1 MKVLGIYGSIGFD
14 GSSRE
19 SYVHDSGATLFID
32 GEHLCSIQEE
42 RLSGL
47 KYDGRYPEKSIDYVL
62 DDISKEEIDL
72 VIFVDIGLQEW
83 CKEHMFKGK
92 PHKFLQKVFPNA
104 DIGYISHHQAHA
116 YSSIFSQEANEGVC
130 IVIDGGGSHNWTSDC
145 SLGLEKCSLVYFN
158 KRKNQYRYLPFNGE
172 WGLLYQTWAHY
183 IYCKKTNKKIEY
195 NDPLYHCSMSGKIMG
210 LAAYGSTKHNTKLY
224 QFGQYFP
231 QVQFDMKDPEPY
243 PLTPEEKA
251 QLLQYNF
258 EESLIELIL
267 RLDEDY
273 LEPVVCLTGGTF
285 LNINANTKIVQKFKN
300 RKFHITPFVSDCGL
314 SYGAAAFG
322 ASLWHDVKV
331 PPDLAFLGRRYLTPR
346 ELPTSEVFANMDGGV
361 GGSWSQVKEEEFDL
375 KNVAQY
381 LEDGKIVAWYRGRSE
396 FGPRALG
403 NRSILMSPKY
413 KENKDI
419 LNEKVKHRE
428 EWRPFAG
435 VILKDHLQDY
445 FEEGIESPYMLYSQ
459 TVKEDKR
466 DKIPAITHVD
476 NTCRIQT
483 VESGFLSLLLEEYY
497 KISGVPVLLNTSF
510 NDNGKPIVETP
521 QDAIDSFL
529 NMNIDYLVMNNT
541 IIGKN

>member
-14 GSSRE
+14 GSQRE
-19 SYVHDSGATLFID
+19 SYIHDASATLFIN
-32 GEHLCSIQEE
+32 GEHICSIQEE

-62 DDISKEEIDL
+62 DEVKKEEIDL
-72 VIFVDIGLQEW
+72 VIFVDIGLQDW
-83 CKEHMFKGK
+83 VRDLTQGK
-92 PHKFLQKVFPNA
+92 PNKFLQEIFPNA

-116 YSSIFSQEANEGVC
+116 YSSIFTQEANEGVC
-130 IVIDGGGSHNWTSDC
+130 IVIDGGGCHNWTSNC

-158 KRKNQYRYLPFNGE
+158 KRKGTFRYIPFNGE
-172 WGLLYQTWAHY
+172 CGLLHQTWSHH
-183 IYCKKTNKKIEY
+183 IFCKKTRQKIDY
-195 NDPLYHCSMSGKIMG
+195 NDPLYHCAVSGKIMG
-210 LAAYGSTKHNTKLY
+210 LAAYGSGKHNTKLY
-224 QFGQYFP
+224 EFGQYFP
-231 QVQFDMKDPEPY
+231 QVQFDMRNPEPY
-243 PLTPEEKA
+243 PLSSEDKA

-258 EESLIELIL
+258 EESLIELIE
-267 RLDEDY
+267 RFDEDY
-273 LEPVVCLTGGTF
+273 LEPVVCLTGGVF
-285 LNINANTKIVQKFKN
+285 LNINANTKIVQKFKH

-322 ASLWHDVKV
+322 SSLWNEVQV

-346 ELPTSEVFANMDGGV
+346 DLPTNEVFANMDGGV
-361 GGSWSQVKEEEFDL
+361 GGSWGQVKEEEFDI
-375 KNVAQY
+375 KKIAQY
-381 LEDGKIVAWYRGRSE
+381 LEDEKIVAWYRGRSE

-435 VILKDHLQDY
+435 VILKDHLEDY
-445 FEEGIESPYMLYSQ
+445 FEENIDSPYMLYSQ

-483 VESGFLSLLLEEYY
+483 VDSGFLSLLLEEYY

-510 NDNGKPIVETP
+510 NDSGKPIVETP
-521 QDAIDSFL
+521 QDAINAFL

-541 IIGKN
+541 IIGK

>member
-19 SYVHDSGATLFID
+19 SYIHDASATLFID
-32 GEHLCSIQEE
+32 GEHVCSIQEE

-62 DDISKEEIDL
+62 DELPKEEIDL

-92 PHKFLQKVFPNA
+92 PHKFLQEVFPNA
-104 DIGYISHHQAHA
+104 DVGYISHHQAHA
-116 YSSIFSQEANEGVC
+116 YSSIFSQESNEGVC

-183 IYCKKTNKKIEY
+183 IYCKKTKKKIEY

-224 QFGQYFP
+224 EFGQYFP

-243 PLTPEEKA
+243 PLSPEEKA

-322 ASLWHDVKV
+322 SSLWNDVKV

-346 ELPTSEVFANMDGGV
+346 ELPTHEVFANMDGGV
-361 GGSWSQVKEEEFDL
+361 GGSWSQVKEEELDL
-375 KNVAQY
+375 KKVAEY

-413 KENKDI
+413 KENKNI

-435 VILKDHLQDY
+435 VILEDHLQDY
-445 FEEGIESPYMLYSQ
+445 FEEGIVSPYMLYSQ

-483 VESGFLSLLLEEYY
+483 VDSGFLSLLLEEYY

-521 QDAIDSFL
+521 EDAIDAFL

>member
-1 MKVLGIYGSIGFD
+1 
-14 GSSRE
+14 
-19 SYVHDSGATLFID
+19 
-32 GEHLCSIQEE
+32 
-42 RLSGL
+42 
-47 KYDGRYPEKSIDYVL
+47 
-62 DDISKEEIDL
+62 
-72 VIFVDIGLQEW
+72 
-83 CKEHMFKGK
+83 
-92 PHKFLQKVFPNA
+92 
-104 DIGYISHHQAHA
+104 
-116 YSSIFSQEANEGVC
+116 
-130 IVIDGGGSHNWTSDC
+130 
-145 SLGLEKCSLVYFN
+145 
-158 KRKNQYRYLPFNGE
+158 
-172 WGLLYQTWAHY
+172 
-183 IYCKKTNKKIEY
+183 
-195 NDPLYHCSMSGKIMG
+195 MSGKIMG

-510 NDNGKPIVETP
+510 NDNVKPIVETP
-521 QDAIDSFL
+521 QDAIDYFL

>member
-1 MKVLGIYGSIGFD
+1 
-14 GSSRE
+14 
-19 SYVHDSGATLFID
+19 
-32 GEHLCSIQEE
+32 
-42 RLSGL
+42 
-47 KYDGRYPEKSIDYVL
+47 
-62 DDISKEEIDL
+62 
-72 VIFVDIGLQEW
+72 
-83 CKEHMFKGK
+83 
-92 PHKFLQKVFPNA
+92 
-104 DIGYISHHQAHA
+104 
-116 YSSIFSQEANEGVC
+116 
-130 IVIDGGGSHNWTSDC
+130 
-145 SLGLEKCSLVYFN
+145 
-158 KRKNQYRYLPFNGE
+158 
-172 WGLLYQTWAHY
+172 
-183 IYCKKTNKKIEY
+183 
-195 NDPLYHCSMSGKIMG
+195 MSGKIMG
-210 LAAYGSTKHNTKLY
+210 LAAYGSNRHNTKLY
-224 QFGQYFP
+224 QFGEYFP
-231 QVQFDMKDPEPY
+231 QVQFDMRDPDPY

-346 ELPTSEVFANMDGGV
+346 ELPTNEVFANMDGGV

-375 KNVAQY
+375 KKVAEY

>member
-14 GSSRE
+14 GSLRE
-19 SYVHDSGATLFID
+19 SYIHDASATFFID
-32 GEHLCSIQEE
+32 GEHICSVQEE

-62 DDISKEEIDL
+62 GEIPKEEVDL
-72 VIFVDIGLQEW
+72 VIFVDIGLENW
-83 CKEHMFKGK
+83 VKEHMFEGK
-92 PHKFLQKVFPNA
+92 PHKFLQEVFPNA
-104 DIGYISHHQAHA
+104 DVGHISHHQAHA
-116 YSSIFSQEANEGVC
+116 YSSIFSQESNEGVC
-130 IVIDGGGSHNWTSDC
+130 IVIDGGGSHNWTRQV

-158 KRKNQYRYLPFNGE
+158 KRKNQFRYLPFNGE
-172 WGLLYQTWAHY
+172 WGLLHQTWSHH
-183 IYCKKTNKKIEY
+183 IFCKKTKQKIEF

-210 LAAYGSTKHNTKLY
+210 LAAYGSSKHNTKLY
-224 QFGQYFP
+224 EFGEYFP
-231 QVQFDMKDPEPY
+231 QVQFDMRDPEPY
-243 PLTPEEKA
+243 PLTAEEKA

-273 LEPVVCLTGGTF
+273 LEPVVCLTGGVF
-285 LNINANTKIVQKFKN
+285 LNINANTSIVQKFKN

-322 ASLWHDVKV
+322 ASLWNEVQT
-331 PPDLAFLGRRYLTPR
+331 PDNLAFLGRGYNTPKQIDVSDYNNS
-346 ELPTSEVFANMDGGV
+346 L
-361 GGSWSQVKEEEFDL
+361 DL
-375 KNVAQY
+375 SKVAKY
-381 LEDGKIVAWYRGRSE
+381 LEDGKIIGWYQGRSE

-419 LNEKVKHRE
+419 INEKVKHRE

-483 VESGFLSLLLEEYY
+483 VSEGILSELLEEYH

-510 NDNGKPIVETP
+510 NDSGEPIVETP
-521 QDAIDSFL
+521 QDAIDAFL

>member
-19 SYVHDSGATLFID
+19 SYIHDASATLFID
-32 GEHLCSIQEE
+32 GEHVCSIQEE

-62 DDISKEEIDL
+62 DELPKEEIDL

-83 CKEHMFKGK
+83 VMEHMFKGK
-92 PHKFLQKVFPNA
+92 PHKFLQEVFPNA
-104 DIGYISHHQAHA
+104 DVGYISHHQAHA
-116 YSSIFSQEANEGVC
+116 YSSIFTQESNEGVC
-130 IVIDGGGSHNWTSDC
+130 IVIDGGGSHNWTANY

-158 KRKNQYRYLPFNGE
+158 KRKNQCRYLPFNGE

-183 IYCKKTNKKIEY
+183 IYCKKTKKKIEY
-195 NDPLYHCSMSGKIMG
+195 NDPLHHCTMSGKIMG
-210 LAAYGSTKHNTKLY
+210 LAAYGSTQHNTKLY
-224 QFGQYFP
+224 EFGQYFP
-231 QVQFDMKDPEPY
+231 QVQFDMRDPDPY

-258 EESLIELIL
+258 EESLIELIE
-267 RLDEDY
+267 RFDEDY
-273 LEPVVCLTGGTF
+273 LEPVVCLTGGVF
-285 LNINANTKIVQKFKN
+285 LNINANTKIVQRFKH

-322 ASLWHDVKV
+322 SSLWNEVQV

-346 ELPTSEVFANMDGGV
+346 DLPTNEVFANMDGGV
-361 GGSWSQVKEEEFDL
+361 GGSWGQVKEEEFDI
-375 KNVAQY
+375 KKIAQY
-381 LEDGKIVAWYRGRSE
+381 LEDEKIVAWYRGRSE

-419 LNEKVKHRE
+419 LNERVKHRE

-435 VILKDHLQDY
+435 VILKDHLEDY
-445 FEEGIESPYMLYSQ
+445 FEENIDSPYMLYSQ

-483 VESGFLSLLLEEYY
+483 VDSGFLSLLLEEYY

-510 NDNGKPIVETP
+510 NDSGKPIVETP
-521 QDAIDSFL
+521 QDAINAFL

-541 IIGKN
+541 IIGK

>member
-19 SYVHDSGATLFID
+19 SYIHDASATLFID
-32 GEHLCSIQEE
+32 GEHVCSIQEE

-62 DDISKEEIDL
+62 DELPKEEIDL

-83 CKEHMFKGK
+83 VKEHMFKGK
-92 PHKFLQKVFPNA
+92 PHKFLQEVFPNA
-104 DIGYISHHQAHA
+104 DVGYISHHQAHA

-130 IVIDGGGSHNWTSDC
+130 IVIDGGGSHNWTRQV

-158 KRKNQYRYLPFNGE
+158 KRKNQFRYLPFNGE

-183 IYCKKTNKKIEY
+183 IYCKKTKQKIEF

-210 LAAYGSTKHNTKLY
+210 LAAYGSNRHNTKLY
-224 QFGQYFP
+224 QFGEYFP
-231 QVQFDMKDPEPY
+231 QVQFDMRDPDPY

-322 ASLWHDVKV
+322 SSLWHDVKV

-346 ELPTSEVFANMDGGV
+346 ELPTNEVFANMDGGV

-375 KNVAQY
+375 KKVAEY

-541 IIGKN
+541 IIGKK

>member
-14 GSSRE
+14 GSARE
-19 SYVHDSGATLFID
+19 SYIHDAGATLFID
-32 GEHLCSIQEE
+32 GEHICSIQEE
-42 RLSGL
+42 RLSRL

-62 DDISKEEIDL
+62 DDLSKEDIDL
-72 VIFVDIGLQEW
+72 VIFVDIGLEGW
-83 CKEHMFKGK
+83 VKEHLSQGK
-92 PHKFLQKVFPNA
+92 PNKFLQEVFPNA
-104 DIGYISHHQAHA
+104 DVGYISHHQAHA
-116 YSSIFSQEANEGVC
+116 YSSIFTQPANEGVC
-130 IVIDGGGSHNWTSDC
+130 IVIDGGGCHNWTNQV
-145 SLGLEKCSLVYFN
+145 SLGLETGSLVYFN
-158 KRKNQYRYLPFNGE
+158 KRKGVFRYIPFNAQ
-172 WGLLYQTWAHY
+172 WGLLHQTWAHY
-183 IYCKKTNKKIEY
+183 IYCKKTKKKIEY
-195 NDPLYHCSMSGKIMG
+195 NDPLHHCAMSGKIMG
-210 LAAYGSTKHNTKLY
+210 LAAYGSRKHNTKLY
-224 QFGQYFP
+224 EFGQYFP
-231 QVQFDMKDPEPY
+231 QCEFSMRDPDPY

-258 EESLIELIL
+258 EESLIELIE
-267 RLDEDY
+267 RFNEDY

-285 LNINANTKIVQKFKN
+285 LNINVNTKIVQKFKG

-322 ASLWHDVKV
+322 SSLWNEVQV
-331 PPDLAFLGRRYLTPR
+331 PSDLAFLGRRYLTPR
-346 ELPTSEVFANMDGGV
+346 DLPTNEVFANMDGGV
-361 GGSWSQVKEEEFDL
+361 GGSWSNVKEEEFDL
-375 KNVAQY
+375 KKIAQY

-435 VILKDHLQDY
+435 VILKDHLKDY
-445 FEEGIESPYMLYSQ
+445 FEENIDSPYMLYSQ

-483 VESGFLSLLLEEYY
+483 VDDGSLSLLLEEYY

-510 NDNGKPIVETP
+510 NDSGKPIVETP
-521 QDAIDSFL
+521 QDAIDAFL

-541 IIGKN
+541 IIGK

>member
-14 GSSRE
+14 GSERE
-19 SYVHDSGATLFID
+19 SYIHDASATLFVD
-32 GEHLCSIQEE
+32 GEHICSIQEE

-62 DDISKEEIDL
+62 NDLKKEEIDVVL
-72 VIFVDIGLQEW
+72 FVDIGLQEW
-83 CKEHMFKGK
+83 VKEHMFKGK
-92 PHKFLQKVFPNA
+92 PHKFLQDLFPNA

-116 YSSIFSQEANEGVC
+116 YSSIFTQEANEGVC
-130 IVIDGGGSHNWTSDC
+130 IVIDGGGCHNWTSNS

-158 KRKNQYRYLPFNGE
+158 KRRSIFRYIPFNGE
-172 WGLLYQTWAHY
+172 WGLLHQTWSHH
-183 IYCKKTNKKIEY
+183 IFCKKTRQKIDY
-195 NDPLYHCSMSGKIMG
+195 NDPLYHCAVSGKIMG
-210 LAAYGSTKHNTKLY
+210 LAAYGSGKHLTKLY
-224 QFGQYFP
+224 EFGEYFP
-231 QVQFDMKDPEPY
+231 QVQFDMRNPEPY
-243 PLTPEEKA
+243 PLSSEDKA

-258 EESLIELIL
+258 EESLIQLIG
-267 RLDEDY
+267 RFNEDY
-273 LEPVVCLTGGTF
+273 LEPVVCLTGGVF

-322 ASLWHDVKV
+322 SSMWNEVQV
-331 PPDLAFLGRRYLTPR
+331 PENLAFLGKQYFTPKQIQ
-346 ELPTSEVFANMDGGV
+346 EDNLN
-361 GGSWSQVKEEEFDL
+361 L
-375 KNVAQY
+375 KKVAQY
-381 LEDGKIVAWYRGRSE
+381 LEDGKIIAWYQGRSE

-435 VILKDHLQDY
+435 VILEDYLKDY
-445 FEEGIESPYMLYSQ
+445 FEEGIDSPYMLYSQ

-466 DKIPAITHVD
+466 DKIPAITHAD

-483 VESGFLSLLLEEYY
+483 VSEGILSELLEEYY

-521 QDAIDSFL
+521 EDAIHSFL
-529 NMNIDYLVMNNT
+529 NMNIDYLIINNT
-541 IIGKN
+541 IIGKD

>member
-1 MKVLGIYGSIGFD
+1 M
-14 GSSRE
+14 
-19 SYVHDSGATLFID
+19 
-32 GEHLCSIQEE
+32 
-42 RLSGL
+42 
-47 KYDGRYPEKSIDYVL
+47 
-62 DDISKEEIDL
+62 
-72 VIFVDIGLQEW
+72 
-83 CKEHMFKGK
+83 
-92 PHKFLQKVFPNA
+92 
-104 DIGYISHHQAHA
+104 
-116 YSSIFSQEANEGVC
+116 
-130 IVIDGGGSHNWTSDC
+130 
-145 SLGLEKCSLVYFN
+145 YFN
-158 KRKNQYRYLPFNGE
+158 KRKNQFRYLPFNGE

-183 IYCKKTNKKIEY
+183 IYCKKTKQKIEF

-210 LAAYGSTKHNTKLY
+210 LAAYGSNRHNTKLY
-224 QFGQYFP
+224 QFGEYFP
-231 QVQFDMKDPEPY
+231 QVQFDMRDPDPY

-322 ASLWHDVKV
+322 SSLWHDVKV

-346 ELPTSEVFANMDGGV
+346 ELPTNEVFANMDGGV

-375 KNVAQY
+375 KKVAEY

-435 VILKDHLQDY
+435 VILKDHLEDY
-445 FEEGIESPYMLYSQ
+445 FEENIDSPYMLYSQ

-483 VESGFLSLLLEEYY
+483 VDSGFLSLLLEEYY

-510 NDNGKPIVETP
+510 NDSGKPIVETP
-521 QDAIDSFL
+521 QDAINAFL

-541 IIGKN
+541 IIGK